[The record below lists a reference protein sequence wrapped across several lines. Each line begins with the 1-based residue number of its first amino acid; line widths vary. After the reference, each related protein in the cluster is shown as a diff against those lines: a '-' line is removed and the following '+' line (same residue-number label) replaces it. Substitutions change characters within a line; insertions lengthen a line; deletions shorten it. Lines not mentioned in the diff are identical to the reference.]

1 MRNVYC
7 LKHMTILSRGQ
18 MEKNTRTICNAPVD
32 DIDIINLLGQLIYL
46 GLPIALG

>member
-7 LKHMTILSRGQ
+7 LKH